1 MFSLNIL
8 ITEDDTVSALLLRKA
23 LEKSGHKIIGV
34 ADSGEKALEML
45 ENTKADVVMMDIN
58 LAGKLDG
65 ITTTEIINEKFKIPV
80 VYLTAS
86 SDSLTLQKVA
96 GTNPSAYVIKPF
108 NIRELNMVLEL
119 ANFKDRKEKELQN
132 LNNELEE
139 KVRQRTA
146 DLNEANK
153 ELQKALEKEI
163 ELSELK
169 SRIVQNVSHGFKT
182 PLTSILSSA
191 QLLKHYAEK
200 DHPFKS
206 KISKHATKIE
216 NSVRNLNGLLTGILF
231 FGKADANKMDYKPS
245 KIYTAAFL
253 KEIVDVVKAGIE
265 NHVVIKTSFEKL
277 PKIIVSDSECLYQIF
292 ENLLSNAVKYSKEGG
307 IVEFKVSFDG
317 NTMKSSIKDEGI
329 GIPKSEQHQLFDRFF
344 RAKNVGILEGSGLG
358 LSIVKKCLDLIGGE
372 ISFKSETNKGSLFEL
387 SIPVNPTTKK

>member
-1 MFSLNIL
+1 
-8 ITEDDTVSALLLRKA
+8 
-23 LEKSGHKIIGV
+23 
-34 ADSGEKALEML
+34 ML

-86 SDSLTLQKVA
+86 SDSETLQKVA

-108 NIRELNMVLEL
+108 NIRELQMALEL
-119 ANFKDRKEKELQN
+119 ATYKDRKEKELQS

-153 ELQKALEKEI
+153 ELQKALEKER

-200 DHPFKS
+200 EHPFRT
-206 KISKHATKIE
+206 KIVKHTSKIE
-216 NSVRNLNGLLTGILF
+216 NSARNLNSLLTSILF
-231 FGKADANKMDYKPS
+231 FGKADAEKMNYKPT
-245 KIYTAAFL
+245 KVYTSAFF
-253 KEIVDVVKAGIE
+253 KEVVDVVSAGVDNE
-265 NHVVIKTSFEKL
+265 VTIKTSFEKL
-277 PKIIVSDSECLYQIF
+277 PKIIISDTECLYQIF
-292 ENLLSNAVKYSKEGG
+292 ENLLSNATKYSKTGG
-307 IVEFKVSFDG
+307 EVAFNVWFEEDILHS
-317 NTMKSSIKDEGI
+317 TIKDSGI
-329 GIPKSEQHQLFDRFF
+329 GVSKSEQDQ
-344 RAKNVGILEGSGLG
+344 I
-358 LSIVKKCLDLIGGE
+358 
-372 ISFKSETNKGSLFEL
+372 
-387 SIPVNPTTKK
+387 

>member
-34 ADSGEKALEML
+34 ADSGERALEML
-45 ENTKADVVMMDIN
+45 EDTKADIVMMDIN

-65 ITTTEIINEKFKIPV
+65 IKTTEIINEKFKIPV

-86 SDSLTLQKVA
+86 SDSVTLQKVA

-119 ANFKDRKEKELQN
+119 ANFKDRKEKELQS
-132 LNNELEE
+132 LNNELEK

-191 QLLKHYAEK
+191 QLLKQYAEK
-200 DHPFKS
+200 DHPFKPR
-206 KISKHATKIE
+206 IVKHSAKIE
-216 NSVRNLNGLLTGILF
+216 TSARNLNSLLTSILF
-231 FGKADANKMDYKPS
+231 FGKADADKMNYKPI
-245 KIYTAAFL
+245 KIFTAAFFN
-253 KEIVDVVKAGIE
+253 EVVDVVRAGIE
-265 NHVVIKTSFEKL
+265 NDVKVKTQFENL
-277 PKIIVSDSECLYQIF
+277 PKTIVSDMDCLYQIF
-292 ENLLSNAVKYSKEGG
+292 ENLLSNAVKYSKPGG
-307 IVEFKVSFDG
+307 QVDFNVYFEND
-317 NTMKSSIKDEGI
+317 TLHATIKDAGI
-329 GIPKSEQHQLFDRFF
+329 GISATEQEQIFERFF
-344 RAKNVGILEGSGLG
+344 RAKNVGITEGSGLG
-358 LSIVKKCLDLIGGE
+358 LSIVKKCVDLTGGKINFE
-372 ISFKSETNKGSLFEL
+372 SELNKGTTFTV
-387 SIPVNPTTKK
+387 SIPAKKSK